1 MGEMNQENGGGT
13 KKRGLSSIVLLKT
26 AQPRNLKCLFI
37 SLMFFGL
44 ASCAT
49 GGIMDKDIYQTHSF
63 SFDVRQDS
71 PDVEVL
77 DYQYSNSRHNG
88 IRANSEVVNMGL
100 PFNDQGIYGP
110 LLRGDF
116 LYVKWRVKKPGT
128 LLPEYL
134 GTYEDRVDLKSR
146 LPADI
151 TGLRIHFVIRGS
163 QLYVY
168 LIWPGLKDASVPEG
182 PVKMYHHQK
191 QVQIY
196 PDPSK

>member
-1 MGEMNQENGGGT
+1 MECNSM
-13 KKRGLSSIVLLKT
+13 KKACLKI
-26 AQPRNLKCLFI
+26 LKCLFA
-37 SLMFFGL
+37 SLMLFGL
-44 ASCAT
+44 SACAT
-49 GGIMDKDIYQTHSF
+49 GGIMDKDVYQAHSF
-63 SFDVRQDS
+63 SFDVRQDM

-88 IRANSEVVNMGL
+88 VRAEPEVVNMGI
-100 PFNDQGIYGP
+100 PINGQGIYGN

-116 LYVKWRVKKPGT
+116 LYVKWRVKKPGS
-128 LLPEYL
+128 LLPEYI
-134 GTYEDRVDLKSR
+134 GTYEDRVDLRSR

-151 TGLRIHFVIRGS
+151 TGLTIHFVIRGS

-182 PVKMYHHQK
+182 PIKMFRLRK

-196 PDPSK
+196 PDQAK

>member
-1 MGEMNQENGGGT
+1 M
-13 KKRGLSSIVLLKT
+13 KKIQSRS
-26 AQPRNLKCLFI
+26 LKCLFA
-37 SLMFFGL
+37 SLMLFGL
-44 ASCAT
+44 TACAT
-49 GGIMDKDIYQTHSF
+49 GGIMDKDVYQAHSF
-63 SFDVRQDS
+63 SFDVRQDM
-71 PDVEVL
+71 PDIEVL

-88 IRANSEVVNMGL
+88 IRATPERVPTQGTGEG
-100 PFNDQGIYGP
+100 FWGEGIYGN

-116 LYVKWRVKKPGT
+116 LYVKWRVKKPGS

-134 GTYEDRVDLKSR
+134 GTYEDRVDLRSR

-151 TGLRIHFVIRGS
+151 TDLRIHFVIKGT

-182 PVKMYHHQK
+182 PVKMYRHQK

-196 PDPSK
+196 PDQAK

>member
-1 MGEMNQENGGGT
+1 MRTNWGGWDFCCA
-13 KKRGLSSIVLLKT
+13 IMVLFTLT
-26 AQPRNLKCLFI
+26 A
-37 SLMFFGL
+37 
-44 ASCAT
+44 CAT
-49 GGIMDKDIYQTHSF
+49 GGIKDKDIYQTHSF
-63 SFDVRQDS
+63 SFDVRQDM
-71 PDVEVL
+71 PDIEVL

-88 IRANSEVVNMGL
+88 IRANREVINMGL
-100 PFNDQGIYGP
+100 PFNSQGIYGP

-151 TGLRIHFVIRGS
+151 TGLEIHFVIRGA

-168 LIWPGLKDASVPEG
+168 LIWPYDEKHEYPVGELKNFG
-182 PVKMYHHQK
+182 KVKQM
-191 QVQIY
+191 QIY

>member
-1 MGEMNQENGGGT
+1 
-13 KKRGLSSIVLLKT
+13 
-26 AQPRNLKCLFI
+26 
-37 SLMFFGL
+37 
-44 ASCAT
+44 
-49 GGIMDKDIYQTHSF
+49 MDKDVYQAHSF
-63 SFDVRQDS
+63 SFDVRQDM

-88 IRANSEVVNMGL
+88 IRAEPEVVRMGL
-100 PFNDQGIYGP
+100 PINGQGIYGN

-128 LLPEYL
+128 LLPEYI

-151 TGLRIHFVIRGS
+151 TELEIHFVIRGS

-182 PVKMYHHQK
+182 PIKLFRHQK

-196 PDPSK
+196 PDQAK